1 MKIDWKILG
10 KSIIISA
17 VVWGVLLLFVI
28 PFFGASLLHYNPF
41 VEVLWQYGFV
51 WFLISVVILYILMN
65 KRKRKQ
71 LD

>member
-28 PFFGASLLHYNPF
+28 PFFGASLLSYNSF
-41 VEVLWQYGFV
+41 VEIFWRYGFF

-65 KRKRKQ
+65 KHKMKS
-71 LD
+71 

>member
-28 PFFGASLLHYNPF
+28 PFFGASLLSHNSF
-41 VEVLWQYGFV
+41 VEIFWRYGFF

-65 KRKRKQ
+65 KHKMKS
-71 LD
+71 